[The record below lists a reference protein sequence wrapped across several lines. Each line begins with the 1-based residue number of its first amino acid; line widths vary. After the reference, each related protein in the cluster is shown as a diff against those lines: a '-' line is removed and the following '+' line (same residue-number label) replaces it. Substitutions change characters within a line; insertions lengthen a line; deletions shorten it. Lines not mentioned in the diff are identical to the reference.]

1 MELLNISS
9 NHTMFLSILIGI
21 LIINFGCIIFLVI
34 REKKEDK
41 REIDEILND
50 MEEPV
55 KEEIKIEDKEK
66 EEQQDLKLEE
76 NKREVEEMLMK
87 MQKDLEATPED
98 VVTNFENEQE
108 ENSIISYQ
116 ELLKSVKEKK
126 ENEIKVTPVKIE
138 EEEKIEIE
146 EFDNEDTLQ
155 LDLEKESDKKFK
167 NTDFISPI
175 FGRQDSKIKYPTVPK
190 LKREEQEETLSLFD
204 SLDIDYEEKIVDTKK
219 LEAEIKKNDD
229 FLKAL
234 KEFRKNLD

>member
-50 MEEPV
+50 MEEPA

-126 ENEIKVTPVKIE
+126 ENEIKVTPVKI